1 MKTQE
6 ECKKIL
12 FKIGIE
18 LGVSPN
24 LIATR
29 LLDDIDK
36 VSMRGG
42 GLPIDSLRAHVE
54 VWRDSGMPDYAH
66 GKFEPMS
73 NEIFK

>member
-1 MKTQE
+1 MRTKE

-12 FKIGIE
+12 FNLGIE

-24 LIATR
+24 LVVTR
-29 LLDDIDK
+29 LLSDQDK
-36 VSMRGG
+36 VDMLAGY
-42 GLPIDSLRAHVE
+42 LPIESLRAHVE

-73 NEIFK
+73 NEIFR